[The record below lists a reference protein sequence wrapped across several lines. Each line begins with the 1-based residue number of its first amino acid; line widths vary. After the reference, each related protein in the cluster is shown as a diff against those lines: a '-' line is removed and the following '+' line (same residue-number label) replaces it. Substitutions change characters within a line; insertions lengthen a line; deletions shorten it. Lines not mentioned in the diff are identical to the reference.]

1 MVKFIYLM
9 LVHRVY
15 DSVRAGDASALPIA
29 PRPEELRLLPK
40 YFLDQESH
48 EEGVR
53 QLHAAIA
60 DWHAD
65 RAALA

>member
-1 MVKFIYLM
+1 MVKFIYVM

-15 DSVRAGDASALPIA
+15 DCVRTGDASAGPITL
-29 PRPEELRLLPK
+29 RPEELQLLPK
-40 YFLDQESH
+40 YFLDEESH

-53 QLHAAIA
+53 QLYAAIA
-60 DWHAD
+60 DWHEH